1 MATYIIAGLL
11 TILVI
16 LAVRSYFGKKYRG
29 GCNGC
34 SGCPHAKNCTSI
46 KNKMLTKSL
55 VGYMLILEFCKILMY
70 AIQNS
75 WVSLMPQQR
84 CFACG
89 LFYGR

>member
-16 LAVRSYFGKKYRG
+16 LAVRSYFGKKYSG

-70 AIQNS
+70 VIQNS
-75 WVSLMPQQR
+75 WVSLMPRQR

>member
-16 LAVRSYFGKKYRG
+16 LAVRIYFGKKYSG

-46 KNKMLTKSL
+46 KK
-55 VGYMLILEFCKILMY
+55 
-70 AIQNS
+70 
-75 WVSLMPQQR
+75 
-84 CFACG
+84 
-89 LFYGR
+89 

>member
-1 MATYIIAGLL
+1 MATCIIAGLL

-46 KNKMLTKSL
+46 KK
-55 VGYMLILEFCKILMY
+55 
-70 AIQNS
+70 
-75 WVSLMPQQR
+75 
-84 CFACG
+84 
-89 LFYGR
+89 

>member
-16 LAVRSYFGKKYRG
+16 LAVRIYFGKKYSGGCG

-46 KNKMLTKSL
+46 KK
-55 VGYMLILEFCKILMY
+55 
-70 AIQNS
+70 
-75 WVSLMPQQR
+75 
-84 CFACG
+84 
-89 LFYGR
+89 

>member
-11 TILVI
+11 AVLVI
-16 LAVRSYFGKKYRG
+16 LAVRSYFGKKYSG

-70 AIQNS
+70 VIQNS
-75 WVSLMPQQR
+75 WVSLMPRQR

>member
-34 SGCPHAKNCTSI
+34 PYAKNCTSI
-46 KNKMLTKSL
+46 KK
-55 VGYMLILEFCKILMY
+55 
-70 AIQNS
+70 
-75 WVSLMPQQR
+75 
-84 CFACG
+84 
-89 LFYGR
+89 